1 MATYGEVP
9 VSIATGSLT
18 STGTL
23 YTCPA
28 GKYAR
33 VTVACDS
40 TGGASKVT
48 HNGAVVALSGTTNAS
63 NTWYLASGE
72 ALLFN
77 NGTGGAPRAASYTA
91 IEYPNPS

>member
-9 VSIATGSLT
+9 VSISTGSLT
-18 STGTL
+18 SSGTL

-33 VTVACDS
+33 VTVACSSAGGLS
-40 TGGASKVT
+40 TVT
-48 HNGAVVALSGTTNAS
+48 HNGAIVS
-63 NTWYLASGE
+63 NGDTSAVPWYLASGGV
-72 ALLFN
+72 LTFN

-91 IEYPNPS
+91 IEYPNPV